1 MSWFPGINR
10 RPGIV
15 TADWLMTR
23 GNTISN
29 GSEYVTKI
37 QAAKNILLTP
47 PADAKASELVAEIT
61 RLGQALRGGA
71 APPTLFANP
80 GQPAA
85 EGELSEAARPLAGS
99 VSSESGFIPGNP
111 ADAVAMVPSA
121 ERAAAADSA
130 RAAAERAAAADSARA
145 AAQPQPE
152 EGAPAAAAQPEAG
165 EESRGALNSSVF
177 GVRRGG
183 RRHQTPKRRRSGRNG
198 LSKKRRHTGK

>member
-1 MSWFPGINR
+1 MSWFPGING

-47 PADAKASELVAEIT
+47 TADAKASELVADIA
-61 RLGQALRGGA
+61 RLGQALRGGVVQAELPGVGA

-80 GQPAA
+80 EPPAA
-85 EGELSEAARPLAGS
+85 PQGGLSEAARPLAES
-99 VSSESGFIPGNP
+99 VSSGSGFIPRNP

-130 RAAAERAAAADSARA
+130 RVAAAAA
-145 AAQPQPE
+145 
-152 EGAPAAAAQPEAG
+152 AAAAQPEAG
-165 EESRGALNSSVF
+165 PGARGALNSSVL
-177 GVRRGG
+177 GG

>member
-1 MSWFPGINR
+1 MSWFPGING

-47 PADAKASELVAEIT
+47 TADAKASELVADIA
-61 RLGQALRGGA
+61 RLGQALRDGVAVA
-71 APPTLFANP
+71 AAPTLFANP
-80 GQPAA
+80 EPPAA
-85 EGELSEAARPLAGS
+85 PQGELSEAASPLARS
-99 VSSESGFIPGNP
+99 YSSESGFIPGNP

-121 ERAAAADSA
+121 ERAAAAEAA
-130 RAAAERAAAADSARA
+130 RVAAADSA
-145 AAQPQPE
+145 
-152 EGAPAAAAQPEAG
+152 AAAAARSAATAAAPA
-165 EESRGALNSSVF
+165 SRLGS
-177 GVRRGG
+177 G
-183 RRHQTPKRRRSGRNG
+183 RHQTPKRRRSGRNG

>member
-1 MSWFPGINR
+1 MSWFPGING

-47 PADAKASELVAEIT
+47 TADAKASELVADIA
-61 RLGQALRGGA
+61 RLGQALRGGVA
-71 APPTLFANP
+71 VAPTLHANP
-80 GQPAA
+80 PAGAEADAA
-85 EGELSEAARPLAGS
+85 E
-99 VSSESGFIPGNP
+99 
-111 ADAVAMVPSA
+111 AD
-121 ERAAAADSA
+121 AAAADAEAAAASSGVAASPLA
-130 RAAAERAAAADSARA
+130 RSYSSGSEFIPYEDPAVARARVAAAEAAAVAADA
-145 AAQPQPE
+145 E
-152 EGAPAAAAQPEAG
+152 APAAAPGA

-177 GVRRGG
+177 GG